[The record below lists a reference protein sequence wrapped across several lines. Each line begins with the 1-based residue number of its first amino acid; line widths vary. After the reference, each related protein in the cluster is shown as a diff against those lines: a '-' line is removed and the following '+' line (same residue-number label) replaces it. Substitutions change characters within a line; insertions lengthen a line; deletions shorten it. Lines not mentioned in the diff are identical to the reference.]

1 MYILFLIAI
10 IPVILLLSYIYKKD
24 VAPEPRSMLTR
35 LFIDGCIS
43 ILPVIFIEL
52 FLDELMP
59 SDGIT
64 NSLVLFCIT
73 FLSVGIV
80 EEGAKWLITYYKT
93 YNNKEFN
100 HPYDAIVYSVFV
112 SLGFAMV
119 ENVLYV
125 CGSGLEVGIMRALL
139 SVPSHAVDAVLMGY
153 FLGLSKREQFNHGKK
168 EDLYLS
174 LSVIIPAIIHTIF
187 DYLIFMYVN
196 TNMMLHV
203 YHLID
208 FVIFIYILSFIIV
221 NKVSKIK
228 SNYDGSPE
236 I

>member
-80 EEGAKWLITYYKT
+80 EVGAKWLITYYKT

-125 CGSGLEVGIMRALL
+125 SGR
-139 SVPSHAVDAVLMGY
+139 
-153 FLGLSKREQFNHGKK
+153 
-168 EDLYLS
+168 
-174 LSVIIPAIIHTIF
+174 
-187 DYLIFMYVN
+187 
-196 TNMMLHV
+196 
-203 YHLID
+203 
-208 FVIFIYILSFIIV
+208 
-221 NKVSKIK
+221 VS
-228 SNYDGSPE
+228 
-236 I
+236 